1 MKITDFHS
9 ASSTLHVKGVALGI
23 AALALAAGFT
33 PGRAADTTPA
43 QPVAKPL
50 YSPAADP
57 QFAQPYIDVEEWRST
72 PERHL
77 YVHGGFKGTETRFS
91 FYFPAKEQYRGHFFQ
106 YITPVPISENISQA
120 DPRGENN
127 KIGMA
132 LNAGAYFVETNGGGA
147 FELGKAAS
155 MKYDPTIS
163 AYRANAASAAYS
175 RVVAR
180 RVYGAIRR
188 PFGYAFGGSGG
199 AFRTIGSF
207 ENTTGVWDGVVPYV
221 VGSNMAIPN
230 MFTFRIRVLRIL
242 GPKLDQVVDAAS
254 PGGSGNI
261 YAGLTPLEAD
271 ALREATRMGFPP
283 QSWYLWRDMGV
294 HGFAAL
300 YPGIVASD
308 QSYFTD
314 FWTKPGYLGHDHPDQ
329 FTGARMQFAGT
340 VGSVLTAAD
349 AARAHINIDASR
361 ETQKGGV
368 DTAFKI
374 PEGAEGARIAGVRLS
389 ETPPAIP
396 FLGGD
401 LIVSSG
407 AASGKRL
414 PLARIV
420 GDVAV
425 LGVADQDVARL
436 IKPGD
441 QVQVDNS
448 GFLAMETYHR
458 HQVPDLSYKVWDQF
472 RKPDGTPLYPQ
483 RRMLLGPR
491 FVAAT
496 GGSVE
501 TGKWTGKMIM
511 LESLWDREALPWQAD
526 WYRGQVRSYQGA
538 KTDQNFRVWY
548 TDHAV
553 HGDFDPKSMNEDP
566 NRIVSYVP
574 VLQQALRDLSDWVEK
589 GIAPPASTGYSVVD
603 GQVRIAATA
612 AARRGVQPVVTLL
625 ADGRDRADI
634 GAGQP
639 VRFSGTIVVPPGAGT
654 ITAAD
659 WDFDGSGAFAQNTPV
674 APGLRSATVTMTHR
688 FGAPGTYF
696 VALRGTSQRRGDRA
710 TPYTQIR
717 NLGRVRVVVH

>member
-1 MKITDFHS
+1 
-9 ASSTLHVKGVALGI
+9 L
-23 AALALAAGFT
+23 
-33 PGRAADTTPA
+33 
-43 QPVAKPL
+43 
-50 YSPAADP
+50 
-57 QFAQPYIDVEEWRST
+57 VE
-72 PERHL
+72 
-77 YVHGGFKGTETRFS
+77 
-91 FYFPAKEQYRGHFFQ
+91 
-106 YITPVPISENISQA
+106 
-120 DPRGENN
+120 
-127 KIGMA
+127 
-132 LNAGAYFVETNGGGA
+132 
-147 FELGKAAS
+147 
-155 MKYDPTIS
+155 
-163 AYRANAASAAYS
+163 
-175 RVVAR
+175 
-180 RVYGAIRR
+180 
-188 PFGYAFGGSGG
+188 
-199 AFRTIGSF
+199 
-207 ENTTGVWDGVVPYV
+207 
-221 VGSNMAIPN
+221 
-230 MFTFRIRVLRIL
+230 
-242 GPKLDQVVDAAS
+242 
-254 PGGSGNI
+254 
-261 YAGLTPLEAD
+261 
-271 ALREATRMGFPP
+271 
-283 QSWYLWRDMGV
+283 
-294 HGFAAL
+294 
-300 YPGIVASD
+300 
-308 QSYFTD
+308 
-314 FWTKPGYLGHDHPDQ
+314 
-329 FTGARMQFAGT
+329 
-340 VGSVLTAAD
+340 
-349 AARAHINIDASR
+349 
-361 ETQKGGV
+361 
-368 DTAFKI
+368 
-374 PEGAEGARIAGVRLS
+374 
-389 ETPPAIP
+389 
-396 FLGGD
+396 
-401 LIVSSG
+401 
-407 AASGKRL
+407 
-414 PLARIV
+414 
-420 GDVAV
+420 VAV